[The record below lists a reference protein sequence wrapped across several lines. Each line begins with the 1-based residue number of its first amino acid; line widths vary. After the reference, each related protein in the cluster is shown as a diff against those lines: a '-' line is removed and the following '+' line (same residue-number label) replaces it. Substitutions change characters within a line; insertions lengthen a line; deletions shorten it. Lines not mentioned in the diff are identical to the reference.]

1 MINKDKKLHVG
12 TVGIAFLIL
21 LLIVVGSVWWCISA
35 NKSVTLQGGVEATT
49 YDISSKV
56 TGRISSLKVKKG
68 DKVKKEM

>member
-35 NKSVTLQGGVEATT
+35 NKSVTLQGEVEATT
-49 YDISSKV
+49 
-56 TGRISSLKVKKG
+56 
-68 DKVKKEM
+68 